1 METLGIF
8 EKFLSAN
15 PADSIF
21 TFWDVMI
28 NCSSAVLLV
37 LIISYT
43 YIKTHKGPTYSQ
55 FFVHTLFIMGTVTA
69 TIMMIIGSNIARA
82 FTLVGALSIIRFR
95 TAVKDTRDTGFIFL
109 AISAG
114 MASGTGFYLVGFLAT
129 VFICLLLF
137 LLSWSDYGKKEI
149 VEKLLKIELPLNVD
163 YENLFRDIF
172 KENLKSWSLI
182 NTERFIKENIC
193 ELTYIVT
200 FKKKFSEGDFLNKL
214 GKMSGVN
221 RVDLLYNDQKVE
233 I

>member
-1 METLGIF
+1 MFSELI
-8 EKFLSAN
+8 KFLEVN

-28 NCSSAVLLV
+28 SCSSAVLLV

-43 YIKTHKGPTYSQ
+43 YIKTHRGPTYSQ

-109 AISAG
+109 AIAAG
-114 MASGTGFYLVGFLAT
+114 MASGTGFYLVGFLST
-129 VFICLLLF
+129 IFICLLLF

-149 VEKLLKIELPLNVD
+149 IEKLLKIELLLDAD
-163 YENLFRDIF
+163 YENVFKQIF
-172 KENLKSWSLI
+172 KDNLKTWSLI
-182 NTERFIKENIC
+182 NTEKFIKENIC
-193 ELTYIVT
+193 ELTFIVS
-200 FKKKFSEGDFLNKL
+200 FKKRISESDFLNKI